1 MEIRVENNSCPI
13 YVVKI
18 NGSFVEIRIKKIY
31 VQFVEIRV
39 KKQEEKNRFANKK
52 YKMNKKGLLQMV
64 WNAKAW

>member
-18 NGSFVEIRIKKIY
+18 NGSFVA
-31 VQFVEIRV
+31 IRV
-39 KKQEEKNRFANKK
+39 KKNLCPIRGNSCKKTRRKKTASLIEK

-64 WNAKAW
+64 